1 MRIIINISFF
11 LFASVFVTAQN
22 VPPLERKVNM
32 NMNDKTLE
40 WILTEIGKQA
50 DIAFSY
56 NPEAIGSSK
65 KTNIYIDDQSVRFAL
80 NTLFEGSMSYRE
92 RGKFIII
99 QPQKNEK
106 KNFAIVE
113 GYLSDESGRLITNA
127 TVYSE
132 TGKTAVNTNEYGYF
146 RLEVDNAGANDSV
159 KINKQGY
166 NSIALTPVAGKSTFV
181 QVSLPK
187 NKNQSSDNNPILM
200 VNPQWLVNKEMMA
213 ANQNIDQS
221 FNRVAQ
227 ISFLPHVGTNSLFS
241 GKTSNYF
248 SINILGGMIEN
259 LRFFEAGSIFNIVMK
274 DAGVFQS
281 AGVANYVGGR
291 FIGMQSAGFL
301 NRVGQNLNGAQFA
314 GALNQTGG
322 NFNGLQAAGAL
333 NRVKENFTGIQAVGA
348 VNIVG
353 KSIDGFQAAGAI
365 NVAKELAGLQAAGFG
380 NTTKKIEGA
389 QLAGVMNYAKMG
401 KGFQAVGVINLCDSL
416 SGAQVSGLLN
426 VAGVINGAQIG
437 IINIADSCSGVQ
449 LGLININRKGYTHI
463 DVYST
468 ETFLANI
475 AYRGGTKHFYTV
487 LMFGYAPQ
495 TVGSNMLYTYGFGGG
510 TSFRNDKKL
519 NYDLDLIAQNVSL
532 GTYTDDIN
540 MLYRLG
546 FTANYPI
553 TKKVSLNV
561 GLSYNF
567 YLVDSTTPQYE
578 STFSTLAPYFISN
591 EAVGN
596 KRNLKTWF
604 GLKAGIRFL

>member
-1 MRIIINISFF
+1 MKTIINISFF
-11 LFASVFVTAQN
+11 LIVSIYATAQS
-22 VPPLERKVNM
+22 VPPMERRVKLS
-32 NMNDKTLE
+32 MNDKTLE

-65 KTNIYIDDQSVRFAL
+65 KTDILLDDQSVRFAL
-80 NTLFEGSMSYRE
+80 NTLFDGSMSYRE

-99 QPQKNEK
+99 QPQKPEK
-106 KNFAIVE
+106 KNHAVVE
-113 GYLSDESGRLITNA
+113 GYLNDESGHLITNA
-127 TVYSE
+127 TVYSA
-132 TGKTAVNTNEYGYF
+132 TGKTAVSTDEYGYF
-146 RLEVDNAGANDSV
+146 RLEVDNAGATDSV

-166 NSIALTPVAGKSTFV
+166 NSIALNPVAGKSTFV
-181 QVSLPK
+181 QISLPESENYK
-187 NKNQSSDNNPILM
+187 PDNSPKLM
-200 VNPQWLVNKEMMA
+200 VSPQWMINKEMLA

-227 ISFLPHVGTNSLFS
+227 ISFLPHIGTNSLFS

-248 SINILGGMIEN
+248 SLNILGGMIEN
-259 LRFFEAGSIFNIVMK
+259 LRFFEAGGIFNIVMK

-281 AGVANYVGGR
+281 AGVANYVGGK
-291 FIGMQSAGFL
+291 FIGMQSAGVL
-301 NRVGQNLNGAQFA
+301 NRVGQNFNGAQFA
-314 GALNQTGG
+314 GVFNHVKG
-322 NFNGLQAAGAL
+322 NFKGLQSAGAL
-333 NRVKENFTGIQAVGA
+333 NRVEGSFSGIQAVGA

-353 KSIDGFQAAGAI
+353 QSAEGLQAAGAI
-365 NVAKELAGLQAAGFG
+365 NATKKLVGVQAAGFG
-380 NTTKKIEGA
+380 NAAKKIEGA
-389 QLAGVMNYAKMG
+389 QLSSVMNYAQTG
-401 KGFQAVGVINLCDSL
+401 KGFQAVAVINLSDSL
-416 SGAQVSGLLN
+416 SGVQVSGLLN

-437 IINIADSCSGVQ
+437 IVNIADSCAGVQ
-449 LGLININRKGYTHI
+449 LGLINFNRKGYTHI

-495 TVGSNMLYTYGFGGG
+495 SVGSNMLYTYGIGGG
-510 TSFRNDKKL
+510 TSFRSREKL
-519 NYDLDLIAQNVSL
+519 NYDLDLIAQNVAL
-532 GTYTDDIN
+532 GTYADDIN

-546 FTANYPI
+546 FTANYRLAKNI
-553 TKKVSLNV
+553 SLNL

-567 YLVDSTTPQYE
+567 YLVDASTPQYE
-578 STFSTLAPYFISN
+578 STFSTLAPYFLSS

-596 KRNLKTWF
+596 NRNLKTWF

>member
-11 LFASVFVTAQN
+11 LIVSVLATAQN
-22 VPPLERKVNM
+22 VPPLERKVNLS
-32 NMNDKTLE
+32 MNDKSLE

-65 KTNIYIDDQSVRFAL
+65 KTDIHIDDQSVRFAL
-80 NTLFEGSMSYRE
+80 NTLFDGSMSFRE

-99 QPQKNEK
+99 QPKKTEK
-106 KNFAIVE
+106 KSHAVLE

-127 TVYSE
+127 TVYSA
-132 TGKTAVNTNEYGYF
+132 TGKTAVSTNEYGYF
-146 RLEVDNAGANDSV
+146 RLEVDNAAASDSV

-166 NSIALTPVAGKSTFV
+166 NSIVLNPVAGKSTFV
-181 QVSLPK
+181 QISLPENES
-187 NKNQSSDNNPILM
+187 NKPDNNSQLM
-200 VNPQWLVNKEMMA
+200 VSPQWMVNKEMLA

-227 ISFLPHVGTNSLFS
+227 ISFLPHIGTNSLFS

-248 SINILGGMIEN
+248 SLNILGGMIEN
-259 LRFFEAGSIFNIVMK
+259 LRFFEAGGIFNIVMK

-281 AGVANYVGGR
+281 AGVANYVGGK
-291 FIGMQSAGFL
+291 FIGMQSAGVL
-301 NRVGQNLNGAQFA
+301 NRVGQNFNGGQFA
-314 GALNQTGG
+314 GVFNQTGG
-322 NFNGLQAAGAL
+322 NFNGLQSAGTL
-333 NRVKENFTGIQAVGA
+333 NHVKGSFLGIQAVGA

-353 KSIDGFQAAGAI
+353 KSIKGLQAAGAI
-365 NVAKELAGLQAAGFG
+365 NAAKELFGLQAAGFG
-380 NTTKKIEGA
+380 NATKKIEGA
-389 QLAGVMNYAKMG
+389 QFAGVMNYAQTG
-401 KGFQAVGVINLCDSL
+401 KGLQSVGVINLSDSL

-449 LGLININRKGYTHI
+449 LGLININRKGYRHI
-463 DVYST
+463 DVYTT

-495 TVGSNMLYTYGFGGG
+495 SVGSNMLYTYGIGGG
-510 TSFRNDKKL
+510 TSFRKDKKL

-546 FTANYPI
+546 FTANYPVA
-553 TKKVSLNV
+553 KKVSLNL

-567 YLVDSTTPQYE
+567 YLVDATTPQYG

-596 KRNLKTWF
+596 NRNLKTWF

>member
-1 MRIIINISFF
+1 
-11 LFASVFVTAQN
+11 
-22 VPPLERKVNM
+22 KVNLT
-32 NMNDKTLE
+32 MNDKTLE

-50 DIAFSY
+50 DISFSY

-65 KTNIYIDDQSVRFAL
+65 RTDIFIDDQSVRFAL
-80 NTLFEGSMSYRE
+80 NTLFDGSMSYRE

-99 QPQKNEK
+99 QPQKPEK
-106 KNFAIVE
+106 KNLAVVE
-113 GYLSDESGRLITNA
+113 GYLSDENGHSISNA
-127 TVYSE
+127 TVYNAAA
-132 TGKTAVNTNEYGYF
+132 KTVVNTNEYGYF
-146 RLEVDNAGANDSV
+146 RLEVENAGTADSI

-166 NSIALTPVAGKSTFV
+166 NSIALNPVAGKNSFV
-181 QVSLPK
+181 QISLPESE
-187 NKNQSSDNNPILM
+187 NHSSVNSPKLM
-200 VNPQWLVNKEMMA
+200 VNPQWMVNKEMLA
-213 ANQNIDQS
+213 ANQNIDES

-227 ISFLPHVGTNSLFS
+227 ISFLPHISTNSLFS

-259 LRFFEAGSIFNIVMK
+259 LRFFEVGGIFNIVMK

-281 AGVANYVGGR
+281 AGVANYVGGK
-291 FIGMQSAGFL
+291 FIGMQSAGVL
-301 NRVGQNLNGAQFA
+301 NRVGQNFNGGQFA
-314 GALNQTGG
+314 GVFNQTGG
-322 NFNGLQAAGAL
+322 NFNGLQSAGTL
-333 NRVKENFTGIQAVGA
+333 NHVKGSFWGIQAVGA

-353 KSIDGFQAAGAI
+353 KSIKGLQAAGAI
-365 NVAKELAGLQAAGFG
+365 NAAKELVGIQAAGFG
-380 NTTKKIEGA
+380 NATKKIEGA
-389 QLAGVMNYAKMG
+389 QFAGVMNYAKTG
-401 KGFQAVGVINLCDSL
+401 KGLQSVGVINLTDSL
-416 SGAQVSGLLN
+416 SGAQIAGLLN

-437 IINIADSCSGVQ
+437 IINVADSCSGVQ
-449 LGLININRKGYTHI
+449 LGLININRKGYSHI
-463 DVYST
+463 EVYTT

-495 TVGSNMLYTYGFGGG
+495 SVGSNMLYTYGIGGG

-553 TKKVSLNV
+553 ARKVSLNV

-596 KRNLKTWF
+596 NRNLKTWF